1 VAGGTFITLEGG
13 EGAGKTTLIRSLMDR
28 LEKSGREVVITRE
41 PGGSPIAEAIR
52 EIILH
57 VDHTGM
63 DPLTE
68 ALLYAASRRQHLAE
82 RVLPAL
88 ARGAV
93 VVCDRFVDSS
103 LVYQGYARG
112 LGIDA
117 VWEINRFATEG
128 RMPDLTLYLDL
139 DPEVGLSRIEE
150 SGRGKVDRLDLESL
164 DFHQRVREGYRQV
177 AAMFPE
183 RIVTLDAAGD
193 PGSLKEIVWKYV
205 SDKLDTL

>member
-1 VAGGTFITLEGG
+1 MAGGTFITFEGG
-13 EGAGKTTLIRSLMDR
+13 DGSGKTTLIRSLMDR
-28 LEKSGREVVITRE
+28 LERNGREVVVTRE

-52 EIILH
+52 EVILH
-57 VDHTGM
+57 VDNTAM

-82 RVLPAL
+82 KVLPAL

-112 LGIDA
+112 LGIDS

-139 DPEVGLSRIEE
+139 DPQIGLSRIEA
-150 SGRGKVDRLDLESL
+150 SGRRQPDRLDLEGL
-164 DFHQRVREGYRQV
+164 DFHTRVREGYRQV

-183 RIVTLDAAGD
+183 RIVMLDASGD
-193 PGSLKEIVWKYV
+193 PGPLKEQVWKLV
-205 SDKLDTL
+205 SARLESR